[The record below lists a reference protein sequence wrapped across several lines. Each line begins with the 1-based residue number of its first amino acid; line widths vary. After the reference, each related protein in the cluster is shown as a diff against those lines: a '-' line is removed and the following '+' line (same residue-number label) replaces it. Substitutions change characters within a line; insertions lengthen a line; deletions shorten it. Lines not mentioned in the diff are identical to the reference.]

1 MKRKIIIMLDSDILS
16 RGLSSIIG
24 NLPETEIICIAPPE
38 KLEQY
43 AGITRSV
50 IALVICPEQ
59 LAKYTSL
66 VHRLGQTNT
75 VQVITF
81 GLPGADRTK
90 GQSITLDMDGESIR
104 QLILKVLNVD
114 KNEIEPPPSMQL
126 SEREKEVLKL
136 VARGYAN
143 KEIAARLFISVH
155 TVISH
160 RKNIT
165 EKLGIKSISGLTV
178 YAILNKLIDT
188 SGQNPETLI

>member
-24 NLPETEIICIAPPE
+24 NLPETEIICVAPPE
-38 KLEQY
+38 ELEQY

-50 IALVICPEQ
+50 IALVIRPEQ
-59 LAKYTSL
+59 LARYTSF

-126 SEREKEVLKL
+126 SERETEVLRL

>member
-1 MKRKIIIMLDSDILS
+1 MKRKIIILLDSDILS

-24 NLPETEIICIAPPE
+24 NLPDTEIICVTPPE
-38 KLEQY
+38 ELGQY

-50 IALVICPEQ
+50 IALVIRPEQ
-59 LAKYTSL
+59 LARYKPF

-75 VQVITF
+75 VKVITF
-81 GLPGADRTK
+81 ELPGADGAK
-90 GQSITLDMDGESIR
+90 GKSITLDMDGESIR
-104 QLILKVLNVD
+104 QLILDALNLD
-114 KNEIEPPPSMQL
+114 KDEIDALPSMQL

-136 VARGYAN
+136 VAQGYAN
-143 KEIAARLFISVH
+143 KEIAALLFISVH

-165 EKLGIKSISGLTV
+165 EKLGIKSIPGLTV

-188 SGQNPETLI
+188 SGQDPETLI